1 MADRGRRSPGRAA
14 LTGGAAITVATA
26 VGFDVLAGERP
37 LHTLG
42 LAVVALVVGVLRW
55 WAAGR
60 DRDVLAAVSGAV
72 VAQPALHAASKLL
85 EGPGEVTASTDVLLS
100 LTHIMIAAV
109 AVLTVTTAAH
119 ALQLLGSRARLLAR
133 RLVSRPHPVRPLAT
147 TTVVPTTPRISA
159 RHRGDLR
166 GPSRRGP
173 PGRPAVAGL
182 A

>member
-1 MADRGRRSPGRAA
+1 MV
-14 LTGGAAITVATA
+14 TIVTA
-26 VGFDVLAGERP
+26 VGFDALAGERP

-42 LAVVALVVGVLRW
+42 LALVALVVGVLRW

-85 EGPGEVTASTDVLLS
+85 AGPLEITAGAEVVLS
-100 LTHIMIAAV
+100 LTHVVIAAV
-109 AVLTVTTAAH
+109 AVLAVTTAAH
-119 ALQLLGSRARLLAR
+119 LLQLLGTRARLLAR
-133 RLVSRPHPVRPLAT
+133 RLALRPIPARPLFLT
-147 TTVVPTTPRISA
+147 TIARTTPRVSA
-159 RHRGDLR
+159 RHGHDLR